1 MFDFSWAELA
11 LIAAVALVVIGP
23 KDLPRALRT
32 AGMWA
37 RKARTIS
44 REFQSSIEQMVREAE
59 LDEVKKE
66 LQAATS
72 LNLESEIK
80 KTVDPDGSLSTAAT
94 PAEPVHSIA
103 APAPVPE
110 TPVPETP
117 MPETPMPGTPMP
129 GTPSAEAPPQAAA
142 PETTPA
148 LPDPERVPAASS
160 SPSPEPQPRADASHA
175 TPAPSHSGGAP

>member
-72 LNLESEIK
+72 LNLENEIK
-80 KTVDPDGSLSTAAT
+80 KTVDPDGSLSAAAT

-110 TPVPETP
+110 TPVPE
-117 MPETPMPGTPMP
+117 MPVPETPMP
-129 GTPSAEAPPQAAA
+129 GTPSAEAPQAAA
-142 PETTPA
+142 PETAPA